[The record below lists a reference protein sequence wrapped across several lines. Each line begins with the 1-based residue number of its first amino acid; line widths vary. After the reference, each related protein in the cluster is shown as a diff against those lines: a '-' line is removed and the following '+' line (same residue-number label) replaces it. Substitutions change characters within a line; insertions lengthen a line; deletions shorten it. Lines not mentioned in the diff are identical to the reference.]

1 MRGEGQTLNQELVRK
16 VRQATEN
23 TVPPEC
29 KLWTPDQHKGV
40 EFIVD
45 SIGADGIRVNKIPQ
59 TPIRWE
65 ELADVVAW
73 LKHRGATIGE
83 SGYTVNVGSVQGN
96 NAVADT
102 LEWRLRAFTR
112 VTTMKSSYVAPIL
125 DRAGIVTV
133 DGSRRPNKVTLTVN
147 WR

>member
-1 MRGEGQTLNQELVRK
+1 MNQESVGK

-23 TVPPEC
+23 AVLPGC
-29 KLWTPDQHKGV
+29 KLRTPDQRRGV

-59 TPIRWE
+59 TLITWK

-73 LKHRGATIGE
+73 LKRRGATIGE

-102 LEWRLRAFTR
+102 LEWRLRASTQVR
-112 VTTMKSSYVAPIL
+112 TMKSSYVAPIL
-125 DRAGIVTV
+125 DTVGIVTV
-133 DGSRRPNKVTLTVN
+133 DGSRRPNKVTLTAN